1 MNKFEDC
8 GKKRFAVRSSASH
21 EDGNKNSFA
30 GIYETSLGVSF
41 DEIVEKMEYVIMAY
55 YSYKSIIA
63 RIRTGNYSDK
73 IELNLIIQEMVDS
86 KISGVAFSTSSV
98 SLGLPMVEWVE
109 GHGELLVSGEKE
121 ANVFGK
127 SLGIKEIVNY

>member
-1 MNKFEDC
+1 
-8 GKKRFAVRSSASH
+8 
-21 EDGNKNSFA
+21 
-30 GIYETSLGVSF
+30 
-41 DEIVEKMEYVIMAY
+41 MAY